1 MKAKIVKC
9 CVPGMTQGVE
19 VLLRSNTDTLN
30 PSYERNR
37 EKEKGCGLGNIK

>member
-9 CVPGMTQGVE
+9 CVPGMTQGAE

-37 EKEKGCGLGNIK
+37 GEEWGCGLGNTK

>member
-19 VLLRSNTDTLN
+19 VLLCSNTGTLN

-37 EKEKGCGLGNIK
+37 GKEKGCGLGNIK